1 MAGITIEIELDGK
14 DELVGKLTAFQASS
28 RRLKP
33 AFEQIT
39 SRALVMGRFQAPRYS
54 GKTRSSLKGKS
65 ANLKSTVK
73 AGNGSYNSHGGGIYV
88 RMNHFGTRWD
98 GQTPNPWLYRTLS
111 KTTTFAVQRVRREL
125 LKRKEEAGL

>member
-1 MAGITIEIELDGK
+1 MAGFRIDVDVDGTTEIA
-14 DELVGKLTAFQASS
+14 GKLTKFQASS

-39 SRALVMGRFQAPRYS
+39 DRALIMGRFHAPRY
-54 GKTRSSLKGKS
+54 GGRTRSSLKGKAS
-65 ANLKSTVK
+65 NLQSHVK

-98 GQTPNPWLYRTLS
+98 GQTPNPWLYRTLA

-125 LKRKEEAGL
+125 MKRKEEAGL